1 MRRALVDQDLQPEA
15 ALREKVGDRL
25 QLNVGVDPAEEAVI
39 DALDDVSVLFTT
51 SRLPISKRVIEA
63 ADELKVIGKIGTGLD
78 NVDLN
83 AASELGIGVAYTPGL
98 NAAAVA
104 EYTVGLALAVS
115 RDILRN
121 DQLLEAGGWRNEAEL
136 STSVHGKTVGVVG
149 FGDIGSRVA
158 AFFSGLTTNVLAY
171 DPYVFNEDTD
181 ITGAELTDLDDLL
194 ERSDIVT
201 INAELTDQTEGLI
214 GASELTRM
222 QESAILINTARG
234 PVVSESALIDALAAD
249 EIAGV
254 GLDVFET
261 EPLPRDSPFHEF
273 DNVIA
278 TPHVAATTTE
288 SRTQSIDA
296 LVKTVYRMLDGDG
309 APDRYTAVA
318 FDS

>member
-1 MRRALVDQDLQPEA
+1 MRRALVDQDLQPET
-15 ALREKVGDRL
+15 ALRERVGDRL
-25 QLNVGVDPAEEAVI
+25 RLDIGVEPTEEALI
-39 DALDDVSVLFTT
+39 DALDGVSVLFTT
-51 SRLPISKRVIEA
+51 SRLPVSRRVLKS
-63 ADELKVIGKIGTGLD
+63 ADELEVIGKIGTGLD
-78 NVDLN
+78 NVDLD
-83 AASELGIGVAYTPGL
+83 AASKFEIGVAYTPGL

-121 DQLLEAGGWRNEAEL
+121 DQLLEAGGWRNETEL

-158 AFFSGLTTNVLAY
+158 AFFSGLTTSVLAY
-171 DPYVFNEDTD
+171 DPYVFEEDTD
-181 ITGAELTDLDDLL
+181 ITGAELTDLEDLL

-201 INAELTDQTEGLI
+201 VNAELTDQTEGLI
-214 GASELTRM
+214 GASELARM
-222 QESAILINTARG
+222 QESAVLINTARG

-288 SRTQSIDA
+288 SRTRSIDA
-296 LVKTVYRMLDGDG
+296 LVNSVYEMLNGDG
-309 APDRYTAVA
+309 APERYTAVA
-318 FDS
+318 LNP

>member
-201 INAELTDQTEGLI
+201 INAELTAQTEGLI

-296 LVKTVYRMLDGDG
+296 LVKTVYKMLDGDG

>member
-39 DALDDVSVLFTT
+39 DALDDISVLFTT

-296 LVKTVYRMLDGDG
+296 LVKTVYKMLDGDG

>member
-296 LVKTVYRMLDGDG
+296 LVKTVYKMLDGDG